1 MSGGWS
7 TGEIILTRKN
17 KRVLGEKASRFNF
30 ERHKYHAV
38 YKYVISLPAAPVSTS
53 GEGMLQAVRLCY
65 INWTSSNPVCTPHA
79 AVLRFYRCILHC
91 QTVTRFQRA
100 RFHVI
105 SFTPN
110 STALPAPNF
119 TKFEKAQQQHY
130 LHISSKEFHL
140 NRAINVGSKGQKCIH
155 TPEKIMAFQCT
166 DFHETPNCS
175 MTFLPDHFF

>member
-65 INWTSSNPVCTPHA
+65 IN
-79 AVLRFYRCILHC
+79 
-91 QTVTRFQRA
+91 
-100 RFHVI
+100 
-105 SFTPN
+105 
-110 STALPAPNF
+110 
-119 TKFEKAQQQHY
+119 
-130 LHISSKEFHL
+130 
-140 NRAINVGSKGQKCIH
+140 
-155 TPEKIMAFQCT
+155 
-166 DFHETPNCS
+166 
-175 MTFLPDHFF
+175 